1 VQCRSCQAETPSD
14 AEFCPECG
22 ARLVLACPGCGT
34 LNAPGHR
41 FCKKCGKPL
50 TEAPAGRRETS
61 RFASPQAY
69 TPSHLAEKI
78 LVSRAAIEG
87 ERKLVTVLFVDVSG
101 FTAVSEKLDPE
112 DVHQVMDG
120 AFERMLTEVHRY
132 EGTVNQFLGDGLMA
146 LFGAPI
152 AHEDHATRAVRA
164 ALGIQHALAG
174 YGAQLARD
182 RGINFR
188 VRMGLNTGAVVVGG
202 IGDNLRMDYTAVG
215 DTTNVAARLL
225 ALAEPG
231 QVLVGESTA
240 RAVEAYFVLH
250 PLGEVSVKGKT
261 LPVGAWRVDGARA
274 TRSRIDAALEQGL
287 TELVGREKELALLR
301 DRLEE
306 TLDGRGQAVFVF
318 GEPGIGKSR
327 LVIEFRRH
335 VESLGLCWLTGR
347 CVSYGR
353 GIAYLPILE
362 VLRSFLGID
371 ESDDAN
377 TVGAKIEAGVR
388 GVADDL
394 GWAVPFIRSLLS
406 LDPGD
411 PEVTAMRPELRH
423 ERGAEAFRAV
433 LLRESER
440 RPIALVL
447 EDLHWIDKHSE
458 DVLRLL
464 LDATAAS
471 RMTVLLTYRPGYAPP
486 FGDRT
491 YYTRITLHGLPPPQ
505 IEAMV
510 ERLFGASHLPP
521 EVGRLIVAR
530 AEGNPLFVEEL
541 SRALVEDGTL
551 QRSNGGY
558 RLARPPGEVA
568 VPGTIQ
574 GVIMA
579 RIDRLPEASK
589 TALQVASVIGREF
602 SARLVE
608 RVAAMG
614 DSAKPALGELRAVEL
629 IYEKSVSPELA
640 YMFKHALTHDVAYE
654 SLLRQRRRVLHR
666 RAGEVI
672 EELYADRLP
681 ELYETLA
688 WHYVQGEMWTKA
700 VSYLLRSADKA
711 RGQFAFADGARHCEQ
726 AIEILDGHGGAE
738 AERLGAL
745 ERLGDLRS
753 LMGALEPGNEAY
765 DRALEVALDPQD
777 RRRVGNKRHRA
788 AQVVR
793 DGATIAYYEHG
804 SGLPAIVFVHPMIYG
819 IASFQPIVERL
830 CQEFRV
836 ITLDPRG
843 TGRSSPLPGTYLI
856 RDHVE
861 DLRAVIEAS
870 VGRPVILAGLSSGA
884 GVAVRFTGSH
894 PHLVERLILTGS
906 SPCPYVAPNPPYQL
920 DAETIAYRTRLRG
933 LIEAGDYAGAL
944 GLFMPR
950 SFDEPGTRKLIER
963 GQRSWAEIPPA
974 TMTNFFTATDPEWD
988 VRPLLPE
995 IRCPTLVLHGQ
1006 RDRLCMLE
1014 GARYIARE
1022 IPGAHL
1028 HVLEGRCHSAH
1039 QTATAEWVEVLRR
1052 FLRADRPEDR

>member
-14 AEFCPECG
+14 AEFCPACG
-22 ARLVLACPGCGT
+22 ARLALACPGCRT
-34 LNAPGHR
+34 ENAPGHR
-41 FCKKCGKPL
+41 FCKRCGKPL
-50 TEAPAGRRETS
+50 TDAAPDRRETS
-61 RFASPQAY
+61 RFTSPQAY

-78 LVSRAAIEG
+78 LVSRTAIEG

-101 FTAVSEKLDPE
+101 FTALSEKLDPE
-112 DVHQVMDG
+112 DVHQFMDG
-120 AFERMLTEVHRY
+120 AFELMVTEVHRY

-174 YGAQLARD
+174 YGARLARD

-188 VRMGLNTGAVVVGG
+188 VRMGLNTGPVVVGG

-231 QVLVGESTA
+231 EVLVGESTT

-250 PLGEVSVKGKT
+250 SLGEVSVKGKA
-261 LPVGAWRVDGARA
+261 LPVGAWRVDGSRA

-287 TELVGREKELALLR
+287 TRLVGREKELALLR

-306 TLDGRGQAVFVF
+306 ALAGRGQGVFVF
-318 GEPGIGKSR
+318 GEAGIGKSR
-327 LVIEFRRH
+327 LLIEFRRQ
-335 VESLGLCWLTGR
+335 VESLGLRWLTGR

-353 GIAYLPILE
+353 GIAYLPILD

-371 ESDDAN
+371 ESDDTN
-377 TVGAKIEAGVR
+377 TVGAKIEAGLL
-388 GVADDL
+388 GVAGEL

-406 LDPGD
+406 LDPED
-411 PEVTAMRPELRH
+411 PDVTAMRPELRH
-423 ERGAEAFRAV
+423 ERAGEAFRAV

-440 RPIALVL
+440 RPIALVV

-464 LDATAAS
+464 LDATATA
-471 RMTVLLTYRPGYAPP
+471 RVAILLTYRPGYTPP
-486 FGDRT
+486 FGDST
-491 YYTRITLHGLPPPQ
+491 YYTRITLRGLAPPQ

-510 ERLFGASHLPP
+510 ERLFGVGDVPA
-521 EVGRLIVAR
+521 EVGRLIVER

-551 QRSNGGY
+551 QRTNGTY

-579 RIDRLPEASK
+579 RIDRLPEAAK

-614 DSAKPALGELRAVEL
+614 DGAQRALGELRAVEL

-640 YMFKHALTHDVAYE
+640 YMFKHALTHDVAYD

-688 WHYVQGEMWTKA
+688 WHYVQGEMWMKA
-700 VSYLLRSADKA
+700 VFYLVRSADKA
-711 RGQFAFADGARHCEQ
+711 RGQFGFADGARYCEQ
-726 AIEILDGHGGAE
+726 AIEILDRNGGEE
-738 AERLGAL
+738 AERLQAL

-753 LMGALEPGNEAY
+753 LLGELEPANKAY
-765 DRALEVALDPQD
+765 DRALEVASAPPD
-777 RRRVGNKRHRA
+777 RLRVDNKRHRA
-788 AQVVR
+788 ALTVR
-793 DGATIAYYEHG
+793 DGGTIAYYEHG
-804 SGLPAIVFVHPMIYG
+804 AGTSAIVFVHPMIYG
-819 IASFQPIVERL
+819 IGSFQPIVEML

-861 DLRAVIEAS
+861 DLRAVIEVS
-870 VGRPVILAGLSSGA
+870 VGRPVVLAGLSSGA
-884 GVAVRFTGSH
+884 AIAVRFTASH

-906 SPCPYVAPNPPYQL
+906 SPCPYTAPNPPYQL
-920 DAETIAYRTRLRG
+920 DAETIAYRTRLRS
-933 LIEAGDYAGAL
+933 LIEAGDYAGGL

-950 SFDEPGTRKLIER
+950 AYAEPGTRKLIEHSR
-963 GQRSWAEIPPA
+963 QRWAEIPSA
-974 TMTNFFTATDPEWD
+974 TMTNFFTGADPEWD
-988 VRPLLPE
+988 LRPVLPG
-995 IRCPTLVLHGQ
+995 IRCPTLVLHGK
-1006 RDRLCMLE
+1006 RDLLQTLE

-1028 HVLEGRCHSAH
+1028 HVLAGRCHSANV
-1039 QTATAEWVEVLRR
+1039 TATAEWVEVLRR
-1052 FLRADRPEDR
+1052 FRRADRPT